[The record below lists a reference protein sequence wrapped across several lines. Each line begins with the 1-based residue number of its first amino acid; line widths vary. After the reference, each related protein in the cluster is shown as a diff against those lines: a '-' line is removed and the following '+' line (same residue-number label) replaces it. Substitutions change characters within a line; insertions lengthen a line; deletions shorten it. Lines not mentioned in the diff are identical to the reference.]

1 MKISRVLAAI
11 IGVIQVAI
19 GVIAMVL
26 VLMLCFN
33 ILEVQT
39 IFSLPP
45 EILPFYIMV
54 LELFS
59 LFSVISGGYLVR
71 GGWK

>member
-1 MKISRVLAAI
+1 MKISRILAAI

-19 GVIAMVL
+19 GVIAMLL
-26 VLMLCFN
+26 VLMLYFN
-33 ILEVQT
+33 ILEIQT
-39 IFSLPP
+39 IFSLPS